1 MAYVIGRKV
10 VKDTKDFDSYAY
22 GITLPLRRGE
32 TGFFEQAFVSFEQ
45 AKSNLKNLLLTRKGE
60 RVMQPNFGT
69 GLHSL
74 LFEQIDD
81 TFESRVQE
89 TITKNV
95 NYWLPYVNIKN
106 IDVEM
111 TDELKDQNR
120 VNLSL
125 EFTVGNQIDLHELT
139 FTVQGTN

>member
-10 VKDTKDFDSYAY
+10 LKDTKDFDSFAY
-22 GITLPLRRGE
+22 GITLPIKNGE
-32 TGFFEQAFVSFEQ
+32 TGFFEQAFTSYEQ
-45 AKSNLKNLLLTRKGE
+45 AKSNLKNLLLTKKGE
-60 RVMQPNFGT
+60 RIMQPNFGT
-69 GLHSL
+69 GLQSL

-81 TFESRVQE
+81 TFEQKIQE

-95 NYWLPYVNIKN
+95 NYWLPYISIKN

-111 TDELKDQNR
+111 TNELKDQNR

-125 EFTVGNQIDLHELT
+125 EFTVGNQIDLQELT

>member
-1 MAYVIGRKV
+1 VAYIIGRKV
-10 VKDTKDFDSYAY
+10 TKDTEDFDSYAY

-32 TGFFEQAFVSFEQ
+32 NGFFEQAFLSFDQ
-45 AKSNLKNLLLTRKGE
+45 AKSNLKNLLLTKKGE
-60 RVMQPNFGT
+60 RIMQPEFGT
-69 GLHSL
+69 GLQSL

-81 TFESRVQE
+81 NLESRIQE

-95 NYWLPYVNIKN
+95 NYWLPYINIES

-111 TDELKDQNR
+111 TNELKDQNR

-125 EFTVGNQIDLHELT
+125 EFTVGNQIELQELT

>member
-10 VKDTKDFDSYAY
+10 VKDTKEFDSYAY

>member
-1 MAYVIGRKV
+1 
-10 VKDTKDFDSYAY
+10 
-22 GITLPLRRGE
+22 
-32 TGFFEQAFVSFEQ
+32 
-45 AKSNLKNLLLTRKGE
+45 
-60 RVMQPNFGT
+60 MQPNFGT

-120 VNLSL
+120 VNLNL